1 MGPPARSSGT
11 AVSAASA
18 DSRESTR
25 SYVQMVQHLIER
37 CLLLNLSRDECV
49 VALAK
54 HAGVKP
60 AITATVWKAL
70 EKENKSYFDEY
81 SKQRML
87 RRAQSQRLRAQYAK
101 DCAERVSQCMD
112 VWRLPVSEQKPTTDA
127 LYCVAGL

>member
-1 MGPPARSSGT
+1 MGPPARSTGT
-11 AVSAASA
+11 AGSPASA

-37 CLLLNLSRDECV
+37 CLLLNLSREECV

-70 EKENKSYFDEY
+70 EKENQSYFVEY
-81 SKQRML
+81 SKQRIR
-87 RRAQSQRLRAQYAK
+87 RRAESQRLRAQYAK
-101 DCAERVSQCMD
+101 DCFRVHQLG
-112 VWRLPVSEQKPTTDA
+112 V
-127 LYCVAGL
+127 